1 MFYGV
6 VSVPATPS
14 VSPALWQPEQL
25 VDLCDTVFRAET
37 LRLAE
42 SVVPAVVTFTL
53 SSVEAEP
60 LDSWLL
66 CSFAELV
73 DPTAVAVRNA
83 ARASDRPAVT

>member
-1 MFYGV
+1 MPCRRPSGRLVTIVYVFYGV

-53 SSVEAEP
+53 S
-60 LDSWLL
+60 
-66 CSFAELV
+66 
-73 DPTAVAVRNA
+73 
-83 ARASDRPAVT
+83 